1 MDKIVSFILI
11 ILVVSM
17 MFGWKFY
24 ERIALADINNR
35 IQDIDKIDNDES
47 DLAIAQRTQL
57 NSMAKE
63 ERSKVKVMVEHD
75 SSPLTNTYPVIL
87 DASESYDPDLGDE
100 IFFKWKQI
108 SGITV
113 DLKPDNE
120 SSKVSFEGVA
130 GEYEFELIVYDN
142 YNAKNKLTK
151 IVVIEPEPNVAPVI
165 EMKVRQGSEL
175 R

>member
-1 MDKIVSFILI
+1 
-11 ILVVSM
+11 
-17 MFGWKFY
+17 
-24 ERIALADINNR
+24 
-35 IQDIDKIDNDES
+35 
-47 DLAIAQRTQL
+47 
-57 NSMAKE
+57 
-63 ERSKVKVMVEHD
+63 MVEHD

-151 IVVIEPEPNVAPVI
+151 IVVIEPEPNIAPVI